1 MFDIL
6 LLRENRA
13 TTKGHPVSK
22 SLTAHTP
29 RPEKKPPSLQARSM
43 TWLWTLALLFV
54 LAGCGNTP
62 STSSTP
68 SANSTPLNLPP
79 QKVTATPTAS
89 ASTGDDWT
97 TYHHD
102 NSRAGYEAGAPD
114 PQRLTQAWKV
124 HLDGAVYAEPL
135 VIGGHVL
142 VATENDSLYSLDAR
156 TGQVL
161 WRTNVGTPM
170 PLSQLPCGNID
181 PLGITGTPVYDPA
194 TNLVFAVAEIRGPSH
209 FLVGVDATTGGVRIR
224 RRVESPDG
232 DIRAHQQRAALALS
246 QGLVYVAYGGLNGD
260 CGDYHGWTRCCP
272 DAALALGSIGSSRG
286 LGGAHLC
293 RRRQRR

>member
-124 HLDGAVYAEPL
+124 HLDGAV
-135 VIGGHVL
+135 
-142 VATENDSLYSLDAR
+142 
-156 TGQVL
+156 
-161 WRTNVGTPM
+161 
-170 PLSQLPCGNID
+170 
-181 PLGITGTPVYDPA
+181 
-194 TNLVFAVAEIRGPSH
+194 
-209 FLVGVDATTGGVRIR
+209 
-224 RRVESPDG
+224 
-232 DIRAHQQRAALALS
+232 
-246 QGLVYVAYGGLNGD
+246 
-260 CGDYHGWTRCCP
+260 
-272 DAALALGSIGSSRG
+272 
-286 LGGAHLC
+286 
-293 RRRQRR
+293 